1 MKLEDLV
8 QKLEGTFFIP
18 NSYKGKNI
26 KEITVQKVSPLD
38 QAGPNDISFF
48 INPKLLDQFKETK
61 AGAVLVAKANEEI
74 NCVQIVHPEPKISMA
89 KVYNLFYELKHSF
102 TGLSELAFIH
112 QHSKV
117 HPKAT
122 VYPYCYI
129 SEGAEVGEDAVLYPN
144 TFLGERAKVG
154 KKSVLFPN
162 VVLMADCEVGNN
174 CLIHPGTAIG
184 GDGFGFTP
192 TGTQNIKVPQTG
204 NVVIDDDVEIGS
216 LCTIDR
222 AAFDKTFIGKGSKLD
237 SQVHVAHN
245 VNIGELAL
253 IAGQTGI
260 AGSAKIGKNFMSSG
274 QVAIGPGMEIGDE
287 VVIGPKA
294 GVIRPI
300 KEKGE
305 YMGMPASS
313 KIDWIKEVRSISKVP
328 ELIKRIRALEK
339 KIEEM
344 EKKNESL
351 S

>member
-1 MKLEDLV
+1 MKLEELV
-8 QKLEGTFFIP
+8 KKIEGTFFIP
-18 NSYKGKNI
+18 DNYKGK
-26 KEITVQKVSPLD
+26 KVQEITIEKVSTLD

-48 INPKLLDQFKETK
+48 VNPKLLGQFKETK
-61 AGAVLVAKANEEI
+61 AGAVLVSKANNESD
-74 NCVQIVHPEPKISMA
+74 CLQIVHPDPKVSMA
-89 KVYNLFYELKHSF
+89 KTYNLFYELKHSF
-102 TGLSELAFIH
+102 KGLSELAFIH

-122 VYPYCYI
+122 IYPYCYI

-154 KKSVLFPN
+154 KNTVLFPN
-162 VVLMADCEVGNN
+162 VVVMNDCEIGSN

-192 TGTQNIKVPQTG
+192 TGTHNIKVPQTG
-204 NVVIDDDVEIGS
+204 KVVIEDDVEIGS

-222 AAFDKTFIGKGSKLD
+222 AAFDKTYIGRESKLD

-245 VNIGELAL
+245 VQIGELAL

-260 AGSAKIGKNFMSSG
+260 AGSAKLGKNFMCSG
-274 QVAIGPGMEIGDE
+274 QVAVGPGMEIGDG
-287 VVIGPKA
+287 VIVGPKA
-294 GVIRPI
+294 GVIKPI

-305 YMGMPASS
+305 YMGMPTV
-313 KIDWIKEVRSISKVP
+313 KKMEWLKEARGISKLP
-328 ELIKRIRALEK
+328 ELMRRITALEK
-339 KIEEM
+339 QIEEL
-344 EKKNESL
+344 KGQS